1 MPAGTCDCH
10 FHVFGPAAQYSLAAG
25 RAYTPPDASVA
36 AYRKLASTLGIERAV
51 IVQPSV
57 YGLDNSRTLSAMQ
70 ELGLPV
76 RAVVV
81 IDDTISDEELLDL
94 HAKGVRGVRV
104 NLIFGGI
111 AQATA
116 ERMAERI
123 RDLGW
128 HLQILANV
136 ATIPALR
143 RWVAGLGLPVVFDHF
158 GHAPT
163 SAGVESP
170 GFQALIDLVTD
181 GLAWVKISAPY
192 RISGLPNVPYQ
203 DVDPFAMALIKANP
217 SRLLWGTDWPHPS
230 IKQAVPNDGDLA
242 DLLLQWMPDISL
254 AKLVLV
260 DNPAALYGF
269 GAI

>member
-1 MPAGTCDCH
+1 
-10 FHVFGPAAQYSLAAG
+10 
-25 RAYTPPDASVA
+25 
-36 AYRKLASTLGIERAV
+36 
-51 IVQPSV
+51 
-57 YGLDNSRTLSAMQ
+57 
-70 ELGLPV
+70 
-76 RAVVV
+76 
-81 IDDTISDEELLDL
+81 
-94 HAKGVRGVRV
+94 
-104 NLIFGGI
+104 
-111 AQATA
+111 
-116 ERMAERI
+116 
-123 RDLGW
+123 
-128 HLQILANV
+128 
-136 ATIPALR
+136 
-143 RWVAGLGLPVVFDHF
+143 
-158 GHAPT
+158 
-163 SAGVESP
+163 VESP